1 MIDEQLF
8 SDLQD
13 LYRTNIQ
20 AFKEQNTGYLVEKI
34 YPLTVEDIEKVID
47 VDDSVIV
54 DKRYIYEHYK
64 NFTINPQITDVQK
77 GFTTRIEISPDI
89 SWEIKK

>member
-13 LYRTNIQ
+13 LYNTNIQ

-47 VDDSVIV
+47 VVAHWPNYATSFDIP
-54 DKRYIYEHYK
+54 KQ
-64 NFTINPQITDVQK
+64 TIEAIQSTLITK
-77 GFTTRIEISPDI
+77 L
-89 SWEIKK
+89 